1 MGVIPA
7 HAYKFH
13 IYQKGR
19 ILYKADLYT
28 LGCYLKILHT
38 KVEQN
43 NLIDNSTSNNK
54 MPRQGKHRA
63 LIW

>member
-7 HAYKFH
+7 YVYKFH

-54 MPRQGKHRA
+54 M
-63 LIW
+63 L